1 MRLTNRYIEEKAID
15 IINQNIKTQ
24 RISSKIEKGSTEES
38 WDGHLLFY
46 ENPSNKV
53 DITKIPVQVKG
64 TTKDFDND
72 KFSVNVDDLK
82 NYRAN
87 GIVYFV
93 VKIIFED
100 ENPTSYKI
108 YAKSLVGKEIDAL
121 LRSLRKNQKTKTITF
136 NLISTANDFINLCN
150 SYKIKQNAVSLADRF
165 EISDKKI
172 TISDL
177 KLVGHDDKV
186 YSFPQVGKQYFLVYN
201 EKNSSKYEPS
211 IDISEVCTTTNK
223 GIYIN
228 ERKYFEKMEIRQ
240 GVDYKKYIFDG
251 LIVELNIKDK
261 RTNIQVQKC
270 NNNQKLLNNLLFL
283 KELLINKSFCVSD
296 RKIDMGIIGFNQDDL
311 SNLSFKISQL
321 QVLIKFCDTV
331 GIPQE
336 MDFFNVKEDE
346 LMLINSILY
355 NKEEKQITYHFV
367 LTNEFKVAVIKL
379 SGETYNLIFNVFDK
393 KVLKYYNVQC
403 FDNERN
409 GYSFV
414 PFYMLTI
421 EQWSVVDIPDFTKI
435 YSLIDTCLDFS
446 NPIYD
451 QTYRLITTLI
461 LAYDLKQNNKL
472 LDIAQYLVN
481 KLLSAKKGYALYHIA
496 DLEIKVR
503 QGKKFNT
510 SDRKL
515 IDNLIELNLDV
526 YKFIAY
532 TLLNDKYNADKY
544 LKNID
549 ESWLKH
555 PIYNLY
561 NKLS

>member
-72 KFSVNVDDLK
+72 KFGVNVDDLK

-100 ENPTSYKI
+100 ENPVSYKI
-108 YAKSLVGKEIDAL
+108 YAKSLVGKEIDTL

-136 NLISTANDFINLCN
+136 NLISTTNDFINLCN

-201 EKNSSKYEPS
+201 DKNSSKYEPS
-211 IDISEVCTTTNK
+211 IDVSEFRATTKKSVYINDKMYFDKLEFRK
-223 GIYIN
+223 GI
-228 ERKYFEKMEIRQ
+228 
-240 GVDYKKYIFDG
+240 DYTRYIFDG
-251 LIVELNIKDK
+251 LIIELNIKEK
-261 RTNIQVQKC
+261 KTNVQVQKS
-270 NNNQKLLNNLLFL
+270 NDNKKLLNNLLFL
-283 KELLINKSFCVSD
+283 KELLINKCFYIGD
-296 RKIDMGIIGFNQDDL
+296 EKIDMEIIDFNEEDV
-311 SNLSFKISQL
+311 SNLSIKINQL
-321 QVLIKFCDTV
+321 QLLINFCDTI

-336 MDFFNVKEDE
+336 IDFFNIREDE
-346 LMLINSILY
+346 LMQINSILY

-367 LTNEFKVAVIKL
+367 STNEFKVAVIKL
-379 SGETYNLIFNVFDK
+379 SGETYNLIFNVFDEN
-393 KVLKYYNVQC
+393 VLKYYNVQC
-403 FDNERN
+403 FDNARN
-409 GYSFV
+409 GYRFL

-421 EQWSVVDIPDFTKI
+421 EQWSVVDIPDLTKI

-451 QTYRLITTLI
+451 HTYRLITSLI

-472 LDIAQYLVN
+472 IDIAQYLVN
-481 KLLSAKKGYALYHIA
+481 KLLSAKKGYALYHIS

-510 SDRKL
+510 LDRKL

-561 NKLS
+561 NKLN